1 VRFSESQ
8 ITAALQRQEHG
19 EKVADICYNLGTS
32 VPTDTERSDLQLEVD
47 IQGHESERGPSEDRA
62 WQYDYSHF
70 GPHKALGYD
79 PLAEALLQRTD
90 L

>member
-47 IQGHESERGPSEDRA
+47 I
-62 WQYDYSHF
+62 
-70 GPHKALGYD
+70 
-79 PLAEALLQRTD
+79 
-90 L
+90 